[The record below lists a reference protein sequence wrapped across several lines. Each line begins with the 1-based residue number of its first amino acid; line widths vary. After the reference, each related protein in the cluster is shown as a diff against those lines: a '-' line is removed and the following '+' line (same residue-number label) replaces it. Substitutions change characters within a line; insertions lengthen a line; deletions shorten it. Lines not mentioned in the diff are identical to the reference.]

1 MKEQSLNPSD
11 IAVKSLNL
19 THIEEIKRLML
30 DIFSGEPWNDHWS
43 GDQLHAYITQLTGN
57 ANSLAYG
64 LYVDGQLAG
73 IALGRIINW
82 YEGTEYWIDE
92 FGIHPCLQQAGMGS
106 KFMTEIVNRVAGQG
120 ISYIVL
126 LTERHVPAY
135 DFYLKNGFVE
145 NEGNVCFV
153 KKVL

>member
-19 THIEEIKRLML
+19 TYIEEIKRLML

-73 IALGRIINW
+73 IALGRIIN
-82 YEGTEYWIDE
+82 
-92 FGIHPCLQQAGMGS
+92 GMREQNTGLMS
-106 KFMTEIVNRVAGQG
+106 LESI
-120 ISYIVL
+120 
-126 LTERHVPAY
+126 PAY
-135 DFYLKNGFVE
+135 SRQGWDQSL
-145 NEGNVCFV
+145 
-153 KKVL
+153 